1 MTHAADFR
9 ALSELLTGESS
20 LDQALADAYR
30 ERLDR
35 AFPADLDRLIDAWR
49 TASTQADP
57 GQALAAAL
65 DADTALA
72 RTAKETIMVWF
83 TAQFK
88 RPDGTQD
95 PPGTP
100 EQYRAGLVWQVIK
113 AHPLSAAPAAPAGGY
128 GYWADQPDQP

>member
-1 MTHAADFR
+1 MTHAADFP

-30 ERLDR
+30 ERLHR
-35 AFPADLDRLIDAWR
+35 AYPADLDRLIDAWR
-49 TASTQADP
+49 TAATQPDP

-72 RTAKETIMVWF
+72 RVAKETIMVWF

-88 RPDGTQD
+88 RPDETQD

-100 EQYRAGLVWQVIK
+100 EQYRAGLVWQVIR
-113 AHPLSAAPAAPAGGY
+113 AHPLSAAPTGGY
-128 GYWADQPDQP
+128 GYWAYQP